1 MELKFYQNNYPEKIK
16 KLYNDC
22 TSNINEVLKIGEKI
36 LPLIR
41 QRDKKDSLH
50 DIRTQQIL
58 SLYKEMLERA
68 DGILIL
74 IKSNSMLNAKINLR
88 SFIEIAFDIRVILK
102 DKSDE
107 SAFNYMYFKYGDFIL
122 KLETYNKTT
131 EEIQKEWDTLDK
143 FASFYSPFHLE
154 GSHRMNVKK
163 HLKGW
168 YNYKKKNRI
177 QHKEE
182 IERKY
187 YNNLCMEV
195 HGQNSIRDNILN
207 EKGIFSLKVLR
218 YPDNAGIVFFTI
230 IKFFKEITYL
240 ILDQYVEDEKT
251 RKEIEKKLNIL
262 FEKGNELDS
271 IGYIAIKEHNI
282 ECLELN

>member
-1 MELKFYQNNYPEKIK
+1 MELKFYQNNYPEEIK
-16 KLYNDC
+16 KLYDDC

-41 QRDKKDSLH
+41 QRNRKDSLH
-50 DIRTQQIL
+50 DIKTQQIL

-74 IKSNSMLNAKINLR
+74 IKSNSMLNAKIILR

-131 EEIQKEWDTLDK
+131 EEIQKEWDILSE
-143 FASFYSPFHLE
+143 FASLYSSFHLE
-154 GSHRMNVKK
+154 GSHRTNVKRY
-163 HLKGW
+163 LKRW
-168 YNYKKKNRI
+168 YNYKKKNKI

-187 YNNLCMEV
+187 YGNLCMEV
-195 HGQNSIRDNILN
+195 HGQNSIIDNILN
-207 EKGIFSLKVLR
+207 EKKVFSLKTLR

-230 IKFFKEITYL
+230 IKFFEEITYL
-240 ILDQYVEDEKT
+240 ILDQYVEDEKI
-251 RKEIEKKLNIL
+251 RKETEEKLNIL
-262 FEKGNELDS
+262 FEKGNELAS

-282 ECLELN
+282 EYLELN